1 MDTNTPTRITLSVS
15 GGLAVELDQARGRI
29 SSDLKTRI
37 SMNAVAA
44 RYIRMGL
51 DAEAAETAAA
61 LPAG

>member
-1 MDTNTPTRITLSVS
+1 MDTNTPARITLSVS
-15 GGLAVELDQARGRI
+15 GDLAVELDQARCRI
-29 SSDLKTRI
+29 SADLKTRI